1 MIRFFDIIFSIL
13 GLILLSWLFLIVF
26 ILIKLDSRGPIFY
39 MQERIGKD
47 GVPFKLFKL
56 RSMYVNSDK
65 KGLQITV
72 GKRDPRITKIGYYIR
87 KYKIDELVQLIN
99 VLKGEMS
106 LVGPRPEVKKYVD
119 LYTLEQR
126 IVLRV
131 KPGITDYASIKYRN
145 ENEILEKQADPERYY
160 IEVVMPEKI
169 KLNMYY
175 LFSNT
180 KVINYFKIISNT
192 LFK

>member
-1 MIRFFDIIFSIL
+1 
-13 GLILLSWLFLIVF
+13 
-26 ILIKLDSRGPIFY
+26 